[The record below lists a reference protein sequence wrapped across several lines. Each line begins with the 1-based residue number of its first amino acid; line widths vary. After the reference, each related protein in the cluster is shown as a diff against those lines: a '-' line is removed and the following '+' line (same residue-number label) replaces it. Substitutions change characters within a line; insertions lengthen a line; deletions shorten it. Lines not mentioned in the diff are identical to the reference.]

1 MVRQELGETIDIHLG
16 GADLIFPH
24 HENEIAQSE
33 TATGQSLARYWL
45 HNGMVNVNG
54 VKMSKSLG
62 NFTTIRAL
70 LADGVS
76 PMTLRLFVLQAH
88 YRKPLDFTRAALDAA
103 ATGWQ
108 GLLAALGVGG
118 TLGWT
123 TVRTGLPQPALSD
136 ELVASRARFV
146 AAMDDDLNTAAA
158 LAELFDLAKP
168 LRGLAGRLRTGDA
181 SQYALSQA
189 ERTLEER
196 WKLLVELAGEVL
208 GLITTIKPEQ
218 KPALDVTIQSK
229 GEKTVYELLQQR
241 YLAKTQKDYIKADQL
256 RDELM
261 NEYQVEIFDK
271 KAGITTATGGILQET
286 ILTFDPAALA
296 DDSP

>member
-1 MVRQELGETIDIHLG
+1 
-16 GADLIFPH
+16 
-24 HENEIAQSE
+24 
-33 TATGQSLARYWL
+33 
-45 HNGMVNVNG
+45 MVNVNG
-54 VKMSKSLG
+54 EKMSKSLG

-88 YRKPLDFTRAALDAA
+88 YRKPLDFTRAALEAA

-108 GLLAALGVGG
+108 GLGAALGVGE

-123 TVRTGLPQPALSD
+123 TVRAGLPQPALLG
-136 ELVASRARFV
+136 ELAASRARFV

-181 SQYALSQA
+181 SEYALSQA
-189 ERTLEER
+189 ECNLEGR

-208 GLITTIKPEQ
+208 GLITTTKPEQ
-218 KPALDVTIQSK
+218 KPTLDVTIQST
-229 GEKTVYELLQQR
+229 GEKPVYELLQQR
-241 YLAKTQKDYIKADQL
+241 YLAKTQKDYTKADQL

-271 KAGITTATGGILQET
+271 KAGITTATGGVLQE
-286 ILTFDPAALA
+286 IVVTFDPQAQPGP
-296 DDSP
+296 SP